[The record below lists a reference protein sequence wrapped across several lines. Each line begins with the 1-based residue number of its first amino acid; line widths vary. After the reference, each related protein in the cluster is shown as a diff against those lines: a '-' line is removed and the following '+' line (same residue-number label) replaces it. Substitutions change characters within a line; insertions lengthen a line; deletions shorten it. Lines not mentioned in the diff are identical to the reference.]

1 MYLVQRQSVQNAQS
15 ASLPDAASPR
25 APEVIFANWREMLN
39 QLKLARD
46 VRHSYAQG
54 IEGYLDYCLGNGL
67 SASVESA
74 RGFVSDAQRRGLTP
88 DGATWKTALNWFFRE
103 GRKRTAPQPEGVP
116 SLGQADTGKAPWESR
131 LIERLRLKHYAWRT
145 EQTYR
150 EWAWRLAQFVGARGL
165 EAATEEDI
173 KGFLS
178 DLAVRGRVSVAT
190 QKQAFG
196 GG

>member
-1 MYLVQRQSVQNAQS
+1 VQNAQS

-54 IEGYLDYCLGNGL
+54 IEGYLDYCLSNGL
-67 SASVESA
+67 SVGVESA

-103 GRKRTAPQPEGVP
+103 GRQRSAPRPEGVP